1 MNDILNKLHEA
12 AASPRAQM
20 DGYLAQGKRIVLCAP
35 VYTPEEIIH
44 AMGFV
49 PMGAWGGDV
58 ALNRAK
64 EYCPAF
70 LCSIVQSLLELGLA
84 GAYEGAS
91 AIVIPSLCDTLKT
104 VGENWKYAV
113 PSIPFIP
120 MTYPQNRKPAYGV
133 AYTKAGYERVIRDLE
148 KLGGTFSEE
157 KLLASIKV
165 YNRHNA
171 AMRKIDEVLAKHPE
185 ITAAQRSDIFKSA
198 FFMTKE
204 EHTELV
210 EALLAKLEAAAPAAE
225 KLPIVISGI
234 LTDAPA
240 LNAILDEMGLH
251 IVADDVAAQ
260 SRQYRTDARV
270 LAELVDQVVD
280 EALVEVFAAE
290 ERVAVRGEHF
300 KLLVAVNVGEVDDR
314 DVERAAAKVVHG
326 DLAVAAAALVHAE
339 GERGSGRFVD
349 DTLHFKT
356 GDAAGVLRGLTLGV
370 VEVGG
375 NRDDGFRNGFAEVV
389 FGGLLHLAK
398 DFGADLLRSE
408 LLALSFD
415 PSVAVVGAHD
425 RERHQ
430 VDVLLD
436 FGVVEAA
443 ADEALHGKERVLR
456 IGHSLAL
463 GRGAD
468 EHFTV
473 VHVGNDGRGR
483 AGAFAVFN
491 NLDVVAFHHGNGRI
505 GGAKVNTNDLRHSGL
520 IL

>member
-20 DGYLAQGKRIVLCAP
+20 DGYLAQGKKIVLCAP
-35 VYTPEEIIH
+35 VYTPEELIH

-70 LCSIVQSLLELGLA
+70 LCAIVQSLLELGIN

-165 YNRHNA
+165 YNRHNDV
-171 AMRKIDEVLAKHPE
+171 MRRIDQLLAVHPE

-210 EALLAKLEAAAPAAE
+210 EALIEKLEAQTPAAE
-225 KLPIVISGI
+225 KLAETIAKNAPIAVRACKQAINEGLQVDMDKAIVIEEKLFGSCFQS
-234 LTDAPA
+234 
-240 LNAILDEMGLH
+240 
-251 IVADDVAAQ
+251 ADQ
-260 SRQYRTDARV
+260 I
-270 LAELVDQVVD
+270 
-280 EALVEVFAAE
+280 
-290 ERVAVRGEHF
+290 
-300 KLLVAVNVGEVDDR
+300 
-314 DVERAAAKVVHG
+314 
-326 DLAVAAAALVHAE
+326 E
-339 GERGSGRFVD
+339 GMS
-349 DTLHFKT
+349 
-356 GDAAGVLRGLTLGV
+356 
-370 VEVGG
+370 
-375 NRDDGFRNGFAEVV
+375 
-389 FGGLLHLAK
+389 
-398 DFGADLLRSE
+398 
-408 LLALSFD
+408 
-415 PSVAVVGAHD
+415 
-425 RERHQ
+425 
-430 VDVLLD
+430 
-436 FGVVEAA
+436 
-443 ADEALHGKERVLR
+443 
-456 IGHSLAL
+456 
-463 GRGAD
+463 
-468 EHFTV
+468 
-473 VHVGNDGRGR
+473 
-483 AGAFAVFN
+483 AFLEKRKHEPYQN
-491 NLDVVAFHHGNGRI
+491 
-505 GGAKVNTNDLRHSGL
+505 K
-520 IL
+520 

>member
-20 DGYLAQGKRIVLCAP
+20 DGYLSQGKKIVLCAP
-35 VYTPEEIIH
+35 VYTPEEVIH

-70 LCSIVQSLLELGLA
+70 LCAIVQSLLELGIS
-84 GAYEGAS
+84 GAYDGAS

-148 KLGGTFSEE
+148 KLGGIFSEE

-171 AMRKIDEVLAKHPE
+171 AMRKVDEVLAKHPE

-210 EALLAKLEAAAPAAE
+210 EALIEKLEAQTPAAE

-260 SRQYRTDARV
+260 SRQYRTDAPERADALNA
-270 LAELVDQVVD
+270 LAEKFANMDNCSVLYNQDKPRVKWIVDTARARNAKGVLVVLTKFCDPEEFDYVMIKKACEAAGIPLTLVEIELRQPQSRKSDQNEHGKARQLVSSRRHINRIENAGGRQTETDHVGQRIEFLADRRRNLHQAGGESVQKIEYGSDQHAPKSLFEVVD
-280 EALVEVFAAE
+280 AE
-290 ERVAVRGEHF
+290 
-300 KLLVAVNVGEVDDR
+300 
-314 DVERAAAKVVHG
+314 
-326 DLAVAAAALVHAE
+326 
-339 GERGSGRFVD
+339 
-349 DTLHFKT
+349 
-356 GDAAGVLRGLTLGV
+356 
-370 VEVGG
+370 
-375 NRDDGFRNGFAEVV
+375 
-389 FGGLLHLAK
+389 
-398 DFGADLLRSE
+398 SE
-408 LLALSFD
+408 D
-415 PSVAVVGAHD
+415 H
-425 RERHQ
+425 
-430 VDVLLD
+430 
-436 FGVVEAA
+436 
-443 ADEALHGKERVLR
+443 
-456 IGHSLAL
+456 
-463 GRGAD
+463 
-468 EHFTV
+468 
-473 VHVGNDGRGR
+473 GR
-483 AGAFAVFN
+483 ATRKQIAKGQN
-491 NLDVVAFHHGNGRI
+491 IGESKQSQFHTVIRC
-505 GGAKVNTNDLRHSGL
+505 
-520 IL
+520 

>member
-1 MNDILNKLHEA
+1 MEERCSNQPILQTKELTGYVKTSRGLLHAVDHVNLSISANKTLGVVGETGCGKSTLGRTILKLIEPTSGEILYHGVIIESCSASKMRDMRRKMQIIFQDPYASLDPRKSVKDLIADPLKVYGVSRSVAEGTSYFSPQRLQEINDGIAGLA
-12 AASPRAQM
+12 
-20 DGYLAQGKRIVLCAP
+20 DGKKVVLCGP

-44 AMGFV
+44 SMGFV

-70 LCSIVQSLLELGLA
+70 LCAIVQSMLELGIN
-84 GAYEGAS
+84 GAYDGAS

-157 KLLASIKV
+157 KLLDSIKV

-185 ITAAQRSDIFKSA
+185 ITATQRSDIFKSA

-210 EALLAKLEAAAPAAE
+210 EALIARLEGQTSAAE

-240 LNAILDEMGLH
+240 LNAIIDEMGLH

-260 SRQYRTDARV
+260 SRQYRTDAPERADALNA
-270 LAELVDQVVD
+270 LAEKFAAMDNCSVLYNQDKPRVKWIVDTAKARNAKGVLVVLTKFCDPEEFDYVMIKKAC
-280 EALVEVFAAE
+280 EAADLPLTLVEVD
-290 ERVAVRGEHF
+290 RQMVRFEQVRTN
-300 KLLVAVNVGEVDDR
+300 LE
-314 DVERAAAKVVHG
+314 
-326 DLAVAAAALVHAE
+326 
-339 GERGSGRFVD
+339 
-349 DTLHFKT
+349 T
-356 GDAAGVLRGLTLGV
+356 
-370 VEVGG
+370 
-375 NRDDGFRNGFAEVV
+375 FR
-389 FGGLLHLAK
+389 
-398 DFGADLLRSE
+398 DLL
-408 LLALSFD
+408 
-415 PSVAVVGAHD
+415 
-425 RERHQ
+425 
-430 VDVLLD
+430 
-436 FGVVEAA
+436 
-443 ADEALHGKERVLR
+443 KM
-456 IGHSLAL
+456 
-463 GRGAD
+463 
-468 EHFTV
+468 
-473 VHVGNDGRGR
+473 
-483 AGAFAVFN
+483 
-491 NLDVVAFHHGNGRI
+491 
-505 GGAKVNTNDLRHSGL
+505 
-520 IL
+520 